1 MSEVR
6 CRFAPAPSGF
16 LHVGGAHTALFSWLY
31 ARHHGGSFVVRIED
45 TDERRV
51 SQGAV
56 EAIMSSLS
64 WLGVDWDEGLD
75 KGGRYGPYVQSQRL
89 DLYRRMAEQLEAG
102 GHAYPC
108 FCTPQEL
115 EERRKAALAS
125 SLKKRGMIMRTILAA
140 AVACTFATSAYGL
153 TYEEKQP
160 ACLACHGENGISET
174 PITG

>member
-1 MSEVR
+1 MSDVR

-64 WLGVDWDEGLD
+64 WLGIDWDEGLD
-75 KGGRYGPYVQSQRL
+75 KGGDYGPYVQSERL
-89 DLYRRMAEQLEAG
+89 DRYRSVADQLRQQG
-102 GHAYPC
+102 SAYPC
-108 FCTPQEL
+108 FCTPEEL
-115 EERRKAALAS
+115 EERRRAALA
-125 SLKKRGMIMRTILAA
+125 RGERPGYDGRCRRLSDDERERKLAE
-140 AVACTFATSAYGL
+140 GL
-153 TYEEKQP
+153 RLCEELRNLERSRKSRDPESGGVQ
-160 ACLACHGENGISET
+160 
-174 PITG
+174 